1 MTMGCE
7 IRQLTTLYRLT
18 RLLAM
23 GTQGSSLLRTIL
35 KEALGLTG
43 GRGGQVLVLKP
54 DRRTL
59 LVDIEEGD
67 DPTDAEEIPADAL
80 PWADVLREGKVVRLP
95 STVADPAHLPGD
107 HLVTLGIPLLARGD
121 VLGILTL
128 RGLSETWTRPDQEP
142 FLEALANIAAHAL
155 QNDSLYR
162 DLLRQKEE
170 LCTLIEVSRDIAASL
185 DLDEVLRRVVRHA
198 ARLLRVQA
206 SSLMLTDDAGQRLHI
221 RATYGSGQT
230 WTRHPPLV
238 IDSSF
243 IGEVVRSGSPLAV
256 LDLHDQP
263 HDRYA
268 QMASQE
274 GLSSLLCVPLK
285 TSLRLIGL
293 LTVYTVEPRRFRPEE
308 VELLL
313 ALAAQSATA
322 IENAQL
328 YRAMLDTQ
336 EQLRHAERLAALGSM
351 SAGLAHEIRN
361 PLHTMQLLTYAM
373 QKDCHR
379 FGTLAAD
386 LEVIQT
392 EIGRLTLLVD
402 QFLDFARPKRP
413 EASPQKLQ
421 EIMEETLLFVRAEAR
436 QRGIRIDKS
445 WPGDL
450 PIVWVDGVQI
460 KQVFLNILLNALQA
474 MPSGGAIEVRMH
486 AGGECISTEIHDYG
500 EGMPADVMAQLF
512 TPFFT
517 TKPKGVGLGLSIS
530 QRMIEGHRGAI
541 RVTSQQ
547 GAGTTVRIDLPLVG
561 EKAYEQDLAGG

>member
-1 MTMGCE
+1 MTCE
-7 IRQLTTLYRLT
+7 SRQLTTLYRLT
-18 RLLAM
+18 RLLAT
-23 GTQGSSLLRTIL
+23 GTQGASLLRTIL

-43 GRGGQVLVLKP
+43 SRGGQVLLLRP
-54 DRRTL
+54 DRKTL
-59 LVDIEEGD
+59 LVDIGEGEGLANGEEV
-67 DPTDAEEIPADAL
+67 PADAL
-80 PWADVLREGKVVRLP
+80 PWADVIRDGKVV
-95 STVADPAHLPGD
+95 HLPAPMADTGQQPAD

-128 RGLSETWTRPDQEP
+128 WGLSETWARHDQEP
-142 FLEALANIAAHAL
+142 ILETLANIAAHAL
-155 QNDSLYR
+155 HNDSLYR
-162 DLLRQKEE
+162 DLLRQKAE
-170 LCTLIEVSRDIAASL
+170 LCTLIEISRDIAASL
-185 DLDEVLRRVVRHA
+185 DLDEVLGRVVRDA
-198 ARLLRVQA
+198 VRLLRVQA
-206 SSLMLTDDAGQRLHI
+206 AALMLVDDAGRTLHV

-230 WTRHPPLV
+230 WTRYPPL
-238 IDSSF
+238 DTEASF
-243 IGEVVRSGSPLAV
+243 VGEVVRSNSPLAV
-256 LDLHDQP
+256 WDLHEQT
-263 HDRYA
+263 HDPYA

-274 GLSSLLCVPLK
+274 GLSSLLCVPLT

-293 LTVYTVEPRRFRPEE
+293 LTVYTIESRRFRSEE

-322 IENAQL
+322 IENARL
-328 YRAMLDTQ
+328 YRAMLETQ

-361 PLHTMQLLTYAM
+361 PLHTMQLLAYAM
-373 QKDCHR
+373 QQECHR

-386 LEVIQT
+386 LEVMQS

-421 EIMEETLLFVRAEAR
+421 EIMEETLLLVRAEAR
-436 QRGIRIDKS
+436 QRGIRIHKS

-474 MPSGGAIEVRMH
+474 MPSGGTIEVRMY
-486 AGGECISTEIHDYG
+486 ASGDCITTEIHDQG
-500 EGMPADVMAQLF
+500 EGMPAEVKAQLF

-541 RVTSQQ
+541 RVASQP

-561 EKAYEQDLAGG
+561 EKAV